1 MSLRR
6 RTHRLRQS
14 ARMLVIAARAAI
26 DDDNRDGPRV
36 TRQDLL
42 VLVRTTPVT
51 QALAPED
58 HVQIDWGD
66 DFAASYQ
73 AAFPD
78 QPNAVLSICTAGW
91 RLIVFWRPAAA
102 VFQPGF
108 HRPCLEERRLARSG
122 QSGILLFRL
131 CRPFGQ
137 GGCRRHGPNSRWAA
151 RCRRDL
157 GITQVRNAW
166 CNRTSA
172 AAAASPA
179 ENVLHEACKM
189 FAVYQRKDD
198 LCRARCGCYAA
209 AGRRS
214 AKLK

>member
-1 MSLRR
+1 
-6 RTHRLRQS
+6 
-14 ARMLVIAARAAI
+14 MLVIAARAAI

-102 VFQPGF
+102 VFPPGF
-108 HRPCLEERRLARSG
+108 HRPCLEERRLARYPGNLEYSCSAYVVHSAKADAG
-122 QSGILLFRL
+122 VMDRIR
-131 CRPFGQ
+131 
-137 GGCRRHGPNSRWAA
+137 GGLR
-151 RCRRDL
+151 
-157 GITQVRNAW
+157 
-166 CNRTSA
+166 A
-172 AAAASPA
+172 AAAI
-179 ENVLHEACKM
+179 
-189 FAVYQRKDD
+189 
-198 LCRARCGCYAA
+198 
-209 AGRRS
+209 S
-214 AKLK
+214 A